1 MRLIESC
8 SNQSHNVHL
17 MFCVTFS
24 LRSRL
29 LDVSYDLVPITL
41 SYLLNL
47 LNLLDFAL
55 LAAQF
60 PQFTFLTSVHDLGV
74 TLYNTLSQLTSLI
87 YPDLAPIIYVTYV
100 QSDALFPCLYLS
112 LWSMLLSDPGLI
124 IVIPSSL
131 VYQNPAWLHCNLSLM
146 WLLV

>member
-74 TLYNTLSQLTSLI
+74 TLYNTLSFSAHI
-87 YPDLAPIIYVTYV
+87 
-100 QSDALFPCLYLS
+100 S
-112 LWSMLLSDPGLI
+112 
-124 IVIPSSL
+124 
-131 VYQNPAWLHCNLSLM
+131 NLSRSSSYHLRH
-146 WLLV
+146 LRAV